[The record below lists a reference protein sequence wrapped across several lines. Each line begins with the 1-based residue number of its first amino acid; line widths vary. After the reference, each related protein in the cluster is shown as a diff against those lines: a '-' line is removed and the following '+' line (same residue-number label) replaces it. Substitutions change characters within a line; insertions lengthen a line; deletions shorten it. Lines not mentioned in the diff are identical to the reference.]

1 MAGPPL
7 KSTFI
12 PYAGHAICTDL
23 LPEAINAAWLFSE
36 YFVLQTQDGA
46 MEDTLR
52 NSLILK
58 MWNQVEQQ
66 ELLLHIQTVKQWWRW
81 DEDTADLLG
90 N

>member
-1 MAGPPL
+1 MIRCTGDYYSHYPSVAGPLL

-12 PYAGHAICTDL
+12 PYAGHEICTDF
-23 LPEAINAAWLFSE
+23 LPEAISAAWLFSE

-58 MWNQVEQQ
+58 MWN
-66 ELLLHIQTVKQWWRW
+66 
-81 DEDTADLLG
+81 
-90 N
+90 